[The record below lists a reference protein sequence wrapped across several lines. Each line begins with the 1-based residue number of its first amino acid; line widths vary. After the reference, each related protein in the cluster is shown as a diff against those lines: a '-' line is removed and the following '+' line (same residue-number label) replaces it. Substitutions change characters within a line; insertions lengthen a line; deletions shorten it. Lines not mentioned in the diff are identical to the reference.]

1 MNATTPALARLIEIQ
16 LVRDYLALI
25 PAAVFTHLVGAV
37 LMLWPLQAAGH
48 GRAWFGSY
56 LLLNALRMMAW
67 GLYRSDENW
76 RDRPLVWVRHQAVG
90 LVASGLMWGAAPWLF
105 LAGAPPLGQIYVF
118 ATIVV
123 MAVGTTVVNAP
134 FLNARLAFALPAL
147 TLGAARALVEGGA
160 QYEAIGA
167 VLLCSIPVV
176 AYLGAQWGGMLRAS
190 VRMRHENTAL
200 VEELRR
206 QKAAAERAIVA
217 RSEFFAA
224 ANHDLRQ
231 PVHALGLYA
240 AALRD
245 ADKGRRSAALAEKIG
260 ESVDALESLFDE
272 LLDIARIDSG
282 GVHAMP
288 RDFRLQ
294 QVFARLEAAYRP
306 TAEQAA
312 VRLRFARTRRVVMT
326 DPLLLERI
334 LSNLVANALRFA
346 PGAVVL
352 VGARQRGA
360 HIAIEVRDGG
370 PGIAESDQARVFDEF
385 TQLGN
390 PERDR
395 RKGLGLG
402 LATVKRLARL
412 LDLPLE
418 LESATGQGSIFRVL
432 VPAGD
437 EASVAINA
445 PSPAQSPP
453 QDRLRGCRVLVVDD
467 EEAVRDAMLALFA
480 SWQCECICVRSAAE
494 AVQRAVED
502 APDVLIVDYRLPG
515 AANGLA
521 VIAEL
526 RVHFARQVPALLI
539 TGDARDE
546 VLRAARTVGLPIL
559 TKPVRA
565 ARLRAVLAHL
575 LHTRDA

>member
-1 MNATTPALARLIEIQ
+1 MNTAAPPLARLVETQ
-16 LVRDYLALI
+16 LARDYLALI
-25 PAAVFTHLVGAV
+25 PAALVTHLVGAA
-37 LMLWPLQAAGH
+37 LMLWPLAAGAR
-48 GRAWFGSY
+48 GARWYAAY
-56 LLLNALRMMAW
+56 LLLNALRMLAW
-67 GLYRSDENW
+67 GLYR
-76 RDRPLVWVRHQAVG
+76 RDARWQTRPSYWVRHQALG
-90 LVASGLMWGAAPWLF
+90 LFCSGLLWGAAPWLF
-105 LAGAPPLGQIYVF
+105 LAQAPALGQIYVF

-123 MAVGTTVVNAP
+123 MAIGTTVVNAP
-134 FLNARLAFALPAL
+134 FQLARLAFAVPAL
-147 TLGAARALVEGGA
+147 TLGASRAFVEGGA

-167 VLLCSIPVV
+167 VLLCSLPVV
-176 AYLGAQWGGMLRAS
+176 IFLGAQWGGMLAAS
-190 VRMRHENTAL
+190 VRMRHENTTL
-200 VEELRR
+200 VEELSK

-282 GVHAMP
+282 GVLALP

-294 QVFARLEAAYRP
+294 QVFDRLSAAYRP
-306 TAEQAA
+306 TAEQDAI
-312 VRLRFARTRRVVMT
+312 RLRFARTRRVAAT

-346 PGAVVL
+346 PGAAVL
-352 VGARQRGA
+352 VGARQRGT
-360 HIAIEVRDGG
+360 HIAIEVRDRGA
-370 PGIAESDQARVFDEF
+370 GIAAADQARIFDEF
-385 TQLGN
+385 IQLAN

-395 RKGLGLG
+395 RQGLGLG
-402 LATVKRLARL
+402 LATVKRLAEL

-418 LESATGQGSIFRVL
+418 LDSAAGHGSTFRVL
-432 VPAGD
+432 VPSGN
-437 EASVAINA
+437 EAAVADSD
-445 PSPAQSPP
+445 PVVSPIAP

-467 EEAVRDAMLALFA
+467 EEAVRDAMTELFQH
-480 SWQCECICVRSAAE
+480 WQCECISVRSGAE
-494 AVQRAVED
+494 AEQLAGKPPD
-502 APDVLIVDYRLPG
+502 ALIVDYRLPG
-515 AANGLA
+515 TASGLQ
-521 VIAEL
+521 VIETL
-526 RVHFARQVPALLI
+526 RSRYGSPIPALLI

-546 VLRAARTVGLPIL
+546 VLRAARAAGLPVL

-575 LHTRDA
+575 LQTQGE